1 MMSNILLVMY
11 IEDILE
17 LFPYPLNLFLRCEEY
32 VQREHQPHVF
42 INPRRREQRGE
53 GREGEGGRGEI
64 GEEVLVS

>member
-1 MMSNILLVMY
+1 MY

-42 INPRRREQRGE
+42 INPRRRERRGE
-53 GREGEGGRGEI
+53 GEGEERGRREEGRGEI

>member
-1 MMSNILLVMY
+1 MMY

-42 INPRRREQRGE
+42 INPRRRERRGE
-53 GREGEGGRGEI
+53 GEGEERGRREEGRGEI

>member
-1 MMSNILLVMY
+1 MY
-11 IEDILE
+11 IEHILE

-42 INPRRREQRGE
+42 INPRRRERRGE
-53 GREGEGGRGEI
+53 GEGEERGRREEGRGEI